1 MNVILAGIKE
11 ADLCITKDV
20 LFSALCKTDSDLD
33 SHVLRTQL
41 LRHHVDKND
50 IILLGQL
57 RMPSHSLTYFGSDI
71 FCQLRDEALLKIFY
85 LCLRETQDVCSK
97 HQILADDL
105 KWEARSE
112 FTIVC

>member
-11 ADLCITKDV
+11 DDLCFTKEV
-20 LFSALCKTDSDLD
+20 VFSALCKTDSDLD
-33 SHVLRTQL
+33 SHVLHAQL
-41 LRHHVDKND
+41 LRHHVDKVD
-50 IILLGQL
+50 ILLLGQL
-57 RMPSHSLTYFGSDI
+57 HSLTHFGSDI
-71 FCQLRDEALLKIFY
+71 FWQLRDEALLKIFY

-112 FTIVC
+112 CSYYCVC